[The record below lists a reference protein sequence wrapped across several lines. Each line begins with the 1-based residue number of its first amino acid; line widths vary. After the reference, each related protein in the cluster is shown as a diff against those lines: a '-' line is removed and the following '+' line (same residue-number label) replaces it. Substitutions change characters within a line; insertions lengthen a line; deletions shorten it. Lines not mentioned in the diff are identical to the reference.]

1 MNETLMTIDINFL
14 SGSVAK
20 YRRHRETY
28 VVDSDTNEKILFTML
43 QDGNTLFDLAKS
55 LTIKDEFK
63 SISYRK
69 YRDERDGQPG
79 VSIDWFNPP
88 KEFPEQYLKGTK
100 IKFKCLKCKGI
111 KQHRKDCKY
120 QDDKLLI
127 VDTGWVRNNF
137 NKLELDNYV
146 SKEDGF
152 LYYTKLPGNS
162 INQQKNRATTFNRIE
177 IKIEEKGY
185 NYYVH
190 VYENQRIR
198 IVHLP
203 FNPEWIK
210 KSIGVITYLNTC
222 GENVLKEDIE
232 FDRNYSFVSL
242 ITNSKRLIDKNDRN
256 IGLTLNL
263 KEMAKDN
270 GILRNYQTKYGLQVN
285 YKVLHTIKLYTFND
299 IFIED
304 VLELGIF
311 NGVNK
316 DGVNKDGVNK
326 EEYEPVFKIIG
337 DDVKK
342 KLVEYWNEK
351 RTGEDRKLEDYQGVF
366 KQPFIEIR
374 EITHSTGAIQRFYKT
389 LTYDD
394 LYLNILFLECLIQS
408 TPEQFDVPGEL
419 IEGFKEIKIKIIK
432 IFIESFRLDQLYL
445 KSKDKEI
452 DEKLIKLLQIDNV
465 EIKLGSVAK
474 YTKTG
479 KEPPG
484 KLDIVKR
491 STQPFKRGLYP
502 YSFKGRIL
510 YKDTMVDYKGKLDK
524 NTGLYYPSCSVITK
538 NNLKDYISTLIQGFP
553 KDALE
558 ANKYG
563 MIWNEEK
570 GWVDEKSAILP
581 KYEENGRVIKPLG
594 NINLD
599 KFIECANKKSKKI
612 QNSRK
617 ANEQNFTFLQPLTID
632 KLFTISGKKLSA
644 QVIPEESL
652 IAYCYKNIVYYIFK
666 GEILETPYQCI
677 ENGHGFILNKE
688 FFPMDYDKCD
698 RKEDILQYCEDELNK
713 SLKNKKISQLLFF
726 TEEGE
731 GFYWNSKGYTELN
744 CCVNISNVTEVS
756 IKDEDNN
763 NFKVTAKKGKQ
774 GKKRVSYATTL
785 KEFPRHFFYRQEI
798 IKKLKS
804 FKGRFVGEKILVN
817 GVYNDFG
824 KLYEGRPL
832 KSVENKNKEIYKNTI
847 KNNLNT
853 NLNLK
858 AILRCFRKKNI
869 ENFIRIV
876 HPVELNFFT
885 LSTKFYNHNFK
896 KINIP
901 FSTQDI
907 LNQKVSDFTKQFIE
921 KQITLF
927 EQSAVLFYDEGD
939 TIKFFY
945 TE

>member
-1 MNETLMTIDINFL
+1 MAVDINFL

-20 YRRHRETY
+20 YRRNRETY
-28 VVDSDTNEKILFTML
+28 VLDPDTNEKILFTMFKN
-43 QDGNTLFDLAKS
+43 GNTLFDLAK
-55 LTIKDEFK
+55 LLEINAKVK
-63 SISYRK
+63 SISYK
-69 YRDERDGQPG
+69 QYRDERDGQPG

-88 KEFPEQYLKGTK
+88 KEFPEQYLQGTK
-100 IKFKCLKCKGI
+100 IKFICPHCDGI
-111 KQHRKDCKY
+111 KQHDEECEY
-120 QDDKLLI
+120 QSDRFLI
-127 VDTGWVRNNF
+127 ADGDWVDENWDNLN
-137 NKLELDNYV
+137 LDNYINNGNV
-146 SKEDGF
+146 
-152 LYYTKLPGNS
+152 YYTNLPGNS
-162 INQQKNRATTFNRIE
+162 INQQKNRATVFNRIE
-177 IKIEEKGY
+177 IKIQEKDY
-185 NYYVH
+185 NYYFH
-190 VYENQRIR
+190 VYDNQRIR

-203 FNPEWIK
+203 FNSEWMTKAMGIIK
-210 KSIGVITYLNTC
+210 YLNSC
-222 GENVLKEDIE
+222 GQKVLKEEGIK

-242 ITNSKRLIDKNDRN
+242 LTDSTRIIDKDDRN
-256 IGLTLNL
+256 VGLTLNL
-263 KEMAKDN
+263 KEMKKNNN
-270 GILRNYQTKYGLQVN
+270 GIIRNYQTKYGSQVN
-285 YKVLHTIKLYTFND
+285 YKVLQTTKFYSFND

-311 NGVNK
+311 DDVDK
-316 DGVNKDGVNK
+316 DDYKA
-326 EEYEPVFKIIG
+326 VFDIIG
-337 DDVKK
+337 EAVKK

-351 RTGEDRKLEDYQGVF
+351 RTGEDRKLEYYTNVF
-366 KQPFIEIR
+366 TAPFIEIK
-374 EITHSTGAIQRFYKT
+374 ETTHSTGAIQRFYKT
-389 LTYDD
+389 LTKDN

-408 TPEQFDVPGEL
+408 KPEQFNVENEL
-419 IEGFKEIKIKIIK
+419 LQEFKEMKKKIIK

-474 YTKTG
+474 YTRTG

-484 KLDIVKR
+484 IDDR
-491 STQPFKRGLYP
+491 STQPFRRGLYP

-510 YKDTMVDYKGKLDK
+510 YKDTMVDYKGKLNEED
-524 NTGLYYPSCSVITK
+524 GLYYPSCSVITK
-538 NNLKDYISTLIQGFP
+538 NNLKDYIKTLIQGFP
-553 KDALE
+553 KDENE
-558 ANKYG
+558 AKKYD
-563 MIWNEEK
+563 IYWNEEK

-688 FFPMDYDKCD
+688 FFPMDYDKCE

-744 CCVNISNVTEVS
+744 CCVNIKNVPSQYEVY
-756 IKDEDNN
+756 IKDEDDR
-763 NFKVTAKKGKQ
+763 NFKVTAKKGTQ
-774 GKKRVSYATTL
+774 GKRTSYATTL

-847 KNNLNT
+847 KNNLNN

-907 LNQKVSDFTKQFIE
+907 LNEKVSDFTQQFIE
-921 KQITLF
+921 KEITEF
-927 EQSAVLFYDEGD
+927 KQSAVLFYDEGE

-945 TE
+945 VD